1 MNTVLNP
8 YIINITLAAKM
19 CSQVFCMEQ
28 GFCTRKDADSS
39 EYLHLNPMHLTIETE
54 PNGKFKI
61 KGNASVDD
69 LQQFADNFQCSCYP
83 NMDCEQAVD
92 LTQKITIDVCMLND
106 ICIKTVLNSEH
117 KISHS
122 NPSLVLLLL
131 FFVFFGKRIL

>member
-1 MNTVLNP
+1 
-8 YIINITLAAKM
+8 
-19 CSQVFCMEQ
+19 MEQ

-69 LQQFADNFQCSCYP
+69 LQQFADNFQCSCYS

-92 LTQKITIDVCMLND
+92 LTQKIIIDVCMTGD
-106 ICIKTVLNSEH
+106 ICIQTALN
-117 KISHS
+117 
-122 NPSLVLLLL
+122 
-131 FFVFFGKRIL
+131 